1 DEFGHVQDG
10 MLSTREMENEIIKVS

>member
-1 DEFGHVQDG
+1 GHVQDG